1 MSLSSNW
8 SAQCSGLQFVLTS
21 YLVAFPQIR
30 CEGSQCRHLVNVYCS
45 SVGQHWQVA
54 IKRGCCC
61 LQKGENIRTSVAMR
75 PRCQPCTA
83 EAEAPRGTFKKRTEP
98 TMPRNLR
105 VSAAAVCKKYPAGER
120 RITVQDGQTYVWLN
134 SEVWRGPD
142 WVFCRL
148 IIKIDPCKEHMLLIS
163 TISCQKESTLW
174 YEVRAQSNPI
184 V

>member
-8 SAQCSGLQFVLTS
+8 SAQCSGLQFVLTR
-21 YLVAFPQIR
+21 YLVAFPQMG

-98 TMPRNLR
+98 TLPPFSAGACSRCMPKIPCRRKAPDCARRTNLPL
-105 VSAAAVCKKYPAGER
+105 AELGGLE
-120 RITVQDGQTYVWLN
+120 
-134 SEVWRGPD
+134 GPG
-142 WVFCRL
+142 L
-148 IIKIDPCKEHMLLIS
+148 GIL
-163 TISCQKESTLW
+163 
-174 YEVRAQSNPI
+174 
-184 V
+184 